1 VGRKSGITEDQLH
14 DLLQFDS
21 SLHFNAREKAVLH
34 LAVAL
39 TRTPADVSDEL
50 YSMLRQ
56 HFSEPELVE
65 LSAVITWENARA
77 RFNRVFAIPADN
89 FSQGQFCP
97 MPENAATHQHAAS

>member
-1 VGRKSGITEDQLH
+1 MGRKSGITEAQLH
-14 DLLQFDS
+14 DLSQFES
-21 SLHFNAREKAVLH
+21 SPHFDAREKTVLH

-39 TRTPADVSDEL
+39 TRTPADVLDPL
-50 YSMLRQ
+50 YSTLRE

-97 MPENAATHQHAAS
+97 MPEHAAHQRAVT